1 MYQENEYVCIKEM
14 RSGEVVQSFTMSRN
28 VKNNFEVLQALVKM
42 NPKQR
47 ANVLKDADSGLII
60 AICECALN
68 TLKGNVP
75 LTPAQKKKLSRFR
88 RLLHSLVHQPKQWK
102 SKRKLLVQK
111 GGAAVIPVLL
121 GAVVS
126 SLLSHWLK

>member
-1 MYQENEYVCIKEM
+1 MFPRNK
-14 RSGEVVQSFTMSRN
+14 GQSFTMSRN
-28 VKNNFEVLQALVKM
+28 VRNNIEMLQALIKM

-47 ANVLKDADSGLII
+47 VNVLKDADSGLII

-88 RLLHSLVHQPKQWK
+88 RLLHALVERPAQWK
-102 SKRKLLVQK
+102 NKRKILVQK
-111 GGAAVIPVLL
+111 GGAILPILL

-126 SLLSHWLK
+126 SLLSHYLN